1 MNIQIDEQTHKKILQ
16 GLRNL
21 NDDCCLCDWEK
32 TAAYWGLVLKCDPN
46 PSSAKVGDL
55 LTLLVDCQVSCK
67 EGEEFSMTIDIDE
80 EYCDGFV
87 TMKVLDIK
95 EKGEY
100 RAELKVRVVARGDR
114 LSFVKPVPDEEKQ
127 RLRESRTYDY
137 DRHQV
142 NEHIGYIS
150 DNMII
155 LEDTGCGAISAID
168 YIYVDNDGI
177 DHLVLSCRSYTS
189 DPYAYFGDK
198 VLGYHEYNNYFE
210 QPRKMSDGSLS
221 PEIDKDFMCSL
232 RERSCKEGLVPC
244 MQSYLK
250 NLSISKND
258 HRSFPHSQCHS
269 AVTFSFYSWAI
280 LNYEVDALL
289 SAFKILI
296 EESEEIKDA
305 SIYEEAMKLYEE
317 LVRKVTC
324 QESGEN
330 KCVL

>member
-21 NDDCCLCDWEK
+21 NDDCCLCGWEK
-32 TAAYWGLVLKCDPN
+32 TAAYWDLVLSCDPN
-46 PSSAKVGDL
+46 PYSAKVGDI
-55 LTLLVDCQVSCK
+55 LTLVVDCWVSCK
-67 EGEEFSMTIDIDE
+67 EGEEFSMTIDIEE

-142 NEHIGYIS
+142 NFHIGYIS

-155 LEDTGCGAISAID
+155 LEDDDEFCVID
-168 YIYVDNDGI
+168 YIYVDSDGI
-177 DHLVLSCRSYTS
+177 DHLVLRCYRNPS
-189 DPYAYFGDK
+189 DDYAYFGDK

-221 PEIDKDFMCSL
+221 PEIEKDFMCSL
-232 RERSCKEGLVPC
+232 RKRSSKEGLVPC
-244 MQSYLK
+244 MQTYLK
-250 NLSISKND
+250 KLSISRND
-258 HRSFPHSQCHS
+258 HRSFPHSRCHP
-269 AVTFSFYSWAI
+269 AVTFSFNSWAI
-280 LNYEVDALL
+280 CNYEVDALL
-289 SAFKILI
+289 YAFKILI

-324 QESGEN
+324 QETDEN
-330 KCVL
+330 TGAL